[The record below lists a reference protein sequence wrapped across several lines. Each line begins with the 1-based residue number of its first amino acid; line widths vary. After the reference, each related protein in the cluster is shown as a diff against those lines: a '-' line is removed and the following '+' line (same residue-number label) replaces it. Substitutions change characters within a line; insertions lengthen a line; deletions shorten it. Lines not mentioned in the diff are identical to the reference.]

1 MVILYIKLLI
11 VIKLQYKIKFKFKD
25 EVFKI
30 ERDPL
35 FYETIWKI
43 ARQHKSGTVNLTTQ
57 RSKLNWSSP
66 FSYKFVLSLEK
77 YSTA

>member
-35 FYETIWKI
+35 FYETI
-43 ARQHKSGTVNLTTQ
+43 
-57 RSKLNWSSP
+57 
-66 FSYKFVLSLEK
+66 
-77 YSTA
+77 